1 MCVSSKPVD
10 FSGTSGDRA
19 DFLMEQTKLS
29 AAILQNAQDAI
40 IGEDLDGFIVC
51 WNTGAEHIFG
61 YSWEEVRGKHIS
73 MLAEPDTQ
81 IEVSALYQKAA
92 RGELI
97 EPMES
102 TRVCKDG
109 QRIHVSLSISAIK
122 DDTGKVVGISTISRD
137 VTRRK
142 QVESE
147 LQRMNEELNRRIQE
161 RNQELTQANQELLL
175 EIENR
180 QRAYFSEQQ
189 ARKSAEVL
197 HAAGLALTHSLDLNV
212 LMTSLLEY
220 TRQLVPYDN
229 ANVALLE
236 HTTSLQIHAAWMNNQ
251 WIEFDKNPKTVQ
263 DYRELSH
270 LKQVFSTQKSV
281 YILDTAAVPEWN
293 SYSEVASIRSWL
305 GVPLIA
311 TGKVIGL
318 LALGKNTAG
327 YFSSEHIRLVEA
339 LARLAAVII
348 QNAWLFEQ
356 VRTGRQRLQ
365 AISRRLVEIQETE
378 RRYIAREL
386 HDEASQSLT
395 SLLVGLALLERE
407 VSNPASLLK
416 GIAELKQLVEGVQ
429 ENLHRLAVDLRP
441 ASLDHL
447 GLVAALEQYIESFSN
462 KHNLIVHFEVAGVS
476 ERLPLDVETALYR
489 IVQEGLTNVARHAH
503 ATQVDVIL
511 ARRDSSLLLIV
522 EDNGIGFDVQDVKS
536 DERLGLY
543 GVQERAEMLGGSLV
557 VDSITGS
564 GTTLVVEIPYGFS
577 YLNR

>member
-1 MCVSSKPVD
+1 MCASAKPID
-10 FSGTSGDRA
+10 FSGTSEDRA
-19 DFLMEQTKLS
+19 AFLMEQTKLG

-40 IGEDLDGFIVC
+40 IGEDLDGFIFS
-51 WNTGAEHIFG
+51 WNTAAERIFG
-61 YSWEEVRGKHIS
+61 YSWEEVRGKHVS
-73 MLAEPDTQ
+73 MLAEPDTKV
-81 IEVSALYQKAA
+81 EVRALYQKASQ
-92 RGELI
+92 GELI

-102 TRVCKDG
+102 IRVCKDG

-122 DDTGKVVGISTISRD
+122 DDMGKVVGISTISRN
-137 VTRRK
+137 VTQRK
-142 QVESE
+142 QAESE

-161 RNQELTQANQELLL
+161 RNQELTQANQELLV

-180 QRAYFSEQQ
+180 QRAYFSEQR

-197 HAAGLALTHSLDLNV
+197 HAAGLALTRSLDLNV
-212 LMTSLLEY
+212 LMTTLLEY
-220 TRQLVPYDN
+220 TRQLVPYDS

-236 HTTSLQIHAAWMNNQ
+236 HTTSLQIHAAWMNNH
-251 WIEFDKNPKTVQ
+251 WIKFDENPKTVQ
-263 DYRELSH
+263 DYRELPH

-281 YILDTAAVPEWN
+281 CILDTAAVPDWS
-293 SYSEVASIRSWL
+293 SYSEVESIRSWL

-318 LALGKNTAG
+318 LALGNNTPG
-327 YFSSEHIRLVEA
+327 YFSSEHIRLAEA

-356 VRTGRQRLQ
+356 VRTGRQRLR
-365 AISRRLVEIQETE
+365 AISHRLVEIQETE

-395 SLLVGLALLERE
+395 SLMVGLALLERE

-462 KHNLIVHFEVAGVS
+462 KHNLIIHFEVAGVS

-557 VDSITGS
+557 VDSLTGS